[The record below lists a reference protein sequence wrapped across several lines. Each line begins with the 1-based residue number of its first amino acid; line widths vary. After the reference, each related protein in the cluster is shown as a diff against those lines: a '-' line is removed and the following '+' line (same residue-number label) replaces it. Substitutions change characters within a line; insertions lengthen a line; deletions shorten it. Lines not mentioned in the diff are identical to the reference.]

1 MRQAIKDR
9 ICQRLNQALESARAA
24 GELVGPDFP
33 QAGLERPKDKGHG
46 DWATN
51 LALILAKPER
61 KAPRAVAGVILRHLN
76 LEGTWVSQ
84 TEIAGPGFINLHL
97 DPAWLGESTRWI
109 LVQGEAYGRSEA
121 GRSESGRGQKVIV
134 EFVSANPTGPMVLV
148 QARSGAVGDTLCN
161 LFDAAGYEVWRE
173 FYVNDA
179 GNQIRVLGR
188 TLEVRIRQQLGEA
201 LELPEEAYHGEYVT
215 DLARRYL
222 ELFGLEAV
230 TAQLAGP
237 EEARYDRFGQWAAEQ
252 NRSSQERVLLEYGV
266 RFDRWF
272 SERSLRQS
280 GEPEKVVSQLTSR
293 GHTYE
298 QEGAVWFRS
307 TAFGDDKDRVLR
319 KSDGEYTYVV
329 PDIAYHQN
337 KFARGFTQVID
348 ILGPDHHGYVAR
360 MRAAL
365 QALGY
370 PAENFEVIISQQV
383 RLLKGGEPV
392 SMSKRAGQFITLE
405 DLLKEVGRD
414 AARFFFLMRSPDSHL
429 DFDLDLARTQ
439 TNENPVFYVQYAHA
453 RICSLMRQEGAES
466 LAASLTGSG
475 AENAGA
481 ENAGI
486 NFSRLTDPSEI
497 DLMDYLSLLP
507 GEIASAAASREPQRM
522 TRYALDLA
530 GLFHA
535 FYTRCRVLSD
545 DTELS
550 RSRLALCSATRTAL
564 KNILRL
570 LGVSAPERM

>member
-1 MRQAIKDR
+1 MRQAIRDKIR
-9 ICQRLNQALESARAA
+9 QRLNQALESARAA
-24 GELVGPDFP
+24 GELAGPDFP

-51 LALILAKPER
+51 LAMILAKPEK
-61 KAPRAVAGVILRHLN
+61 KAPRAVAGIILRHLN

-84 TEIAGPGFINLHL
+84 TEIAGPGFINFYL
-97 DPAWLGESTRWI
+97 DPSWLDESTRRI
-109 LVQGEAYGRSEA
+109 LAQGEAYGRSEA
-121 GRSESGRGQKVIV
+121 GRGQKVIV

-161 LFDAAGYEVWRE
+161 LLDAAGYEVWRE

-188 TLEVRIRQQLGEA
+188 TLEVRVRQQLGEA
-201 LELPEEAYHGEYVT
+201 LELPEEAYHGEYVI

-222 ELFGLEAV
+222 EQFGLEAV
-230 TAQLAGP
+230 KAQLAGP
-237 EEARYDRFGQWAAEQ
+237 EEIRYDRFGQWAAEQ

-272 SERSLRQS
+272 SERSLRQA
-280 GEPEKVVSQLTSR
+280 GEPEKVVSQLTGR

-298 QEGAVWFRS
+298 REGAVWFRS

-383 RLLKGGEPV
+383 RLLKGGELV

-405 DLLKEVGRD
+405 DLLNEAGRD
-414 AARFFFLMRSPDSHL
+414 AARFFFLTRSPDSHL

-453 RICSLMRQEGAES
+453 RICSLLRQEGAEP
-466 LAASLTGSG
+466 LAAS
-475 AENAGA
+475 NALSPQ
-481 ENAGI
+481 GI
-486 NFSRLTDPSEI
+486 DFSRLTDPSEI
-497 DLMDYLSLLP
+497 ELMDYLSLLP
-507 GEIASAAASREPQRM
+507 GDIASAAASWEPQWM

-535 FYTRCRVLSD
+535 FYTRCRVLTD

-564 KNILRL
+564 KNTLRL